1 MGDLGN
7 GESQN
12 QASKP
17 IQISLGLANFRW
29 NNLLPRFLRIL
40 MSALERVGYTGQRM
54 AIPWKE
60 TPSRSLR
67 SP

>member
-17 IQISLGLANFRW
+17 IQISLGFKNCRW

-40 MSALERVGYTGQRM
+40 MSALERVGYTEQWM
-54 AIPWKE
+54 AIPRKE
-60 TPSRSLR
+60 SPSRSLR